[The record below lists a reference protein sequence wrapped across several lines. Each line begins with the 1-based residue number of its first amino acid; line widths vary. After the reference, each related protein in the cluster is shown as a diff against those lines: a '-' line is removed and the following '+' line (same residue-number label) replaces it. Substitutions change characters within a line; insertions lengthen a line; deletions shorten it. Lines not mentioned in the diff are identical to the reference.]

1 MPLLRRD
8 LIALIGAAVT
18 LWPLAGAAQ
27 PEKVPTIGVL
37 VVGSPAS
44 ERFGGS
50 FSKTCASSATS
61 KEATFDTNSDRTWGS
76 QAGFPLWLRSWCGF
90 EWT

>member
-27 PEKVPTIGVL
+27 PEKVPSACSSSGL
-37 VVGSPAS
+37 PPRSA
-44 ERFGGS
+44 FGGS

-61 KEATFDTNSDRTWGS
+61 KEATLDTNSDRTWGS